1 MVKLLEKVIKDAV
14 EDDKC
19 SFGSKEVISS
29 MKNSKLVV
37 LSHSVPEKMLQKIQQ
52 AAKNSKV
59 STLNYKGSSVELGRL
74 CGTQFRISVVSLKT
88 ISDINLKGIIKELEA
103 EKQG

>member
-19 SFGSKEVISS
+19 SFGSKEAIIS

-74 CGTQFRISVVSLKT
+74 CGTQFRISTLSLET
-88 ISDINLKGIIKELEA
+88 LSDTNLKAIIKELET
-103 EKQG
+103 EKEE